1 MLVAHSQALV
11 RAGIRGLLEGGQ
23 SISVVGEAADGDEAI
38 VLAQRLGPDVVLMDA
53 TLPDLDVEAIRQI
66 SALAGVRVMMLTAAE
81 SDERVFQ
88 SLRAGVTAF
97 LVQDTEPAELVR
109 AVRLVARGESLLS
122 PSLTRR
128 LIVELVSR
136 PEVPQPS
143 ADELE
148 ELTKREREV
157 MALVALG
164 LSNDEIAEQLVVS
177 PATAKTHVSRAM
189 VKLHARDRAQLVVF
203 AYQTGLVRPDGDAQR
218 RRATVLGG
226 HMISKRSISQEL
238 ERQAVVH
245 MESQHPAR
253 DDHRG
258 LAPAALGAA
267 SIRTGSLLPAARRGA
282 AGCAAP
288 AGSLRPPARPDQL
301 ATTPCRSSSASC
313 SSATSAEPRSW
324 SRRSPTSRASSR
336 IPQSQPAGATVHRLP
351 VPKNPLPARRAA

>member
-1 MLVAHSQALV
+1 MTATVLVPAAPGPEQAPRRRLTLVHPTERTEGTARREIRVLVAHSQALV

-66 SALAGVRVMMLTAAE
+66 SAFAGVRVMMLTAAE

-88 SLRAGVTAF
+88 SLRAGVTGF

-128 LIVELVSR
+128 LIVELISR

-164 LSNDEIAEQLVVS
+164 LNNDEIAEQLVVS

-203 AYQTGLVRPDGDAQR
+203 AYQTGLVRP
-218 RRATVLGG
+218 RA
-226 HMISKRSISQEL
+226 
-238 ERQAVVH
+238 
-245 MESQHPAR
+245 
-253 DDHRG
+253 D
-258 LAPAALGAA
+258 
-267 SIRTGSLLPAARRGA
+267 
-282 AGCAAP
+282 
-288 AGSLRPPARPDQL
+288 
-301 ATTPCRSSSASC
+301 
-313 SSATSAEPRSW
+313 ATSADAQAFPV
-324 SRRSPTSRASSR
+324 
-336 IPQSQPAGATVHRLP
+336 AT
-351 VPKNPLPARRAA
+351 

>member
-1 MLVAHSQALV
+1 MSATVLVPAGAGPEQAPRRRLTLVQPTERGKGTARREVRVLVAHGQALV

-23 SISVVGEAADGDEAI
+23 SISVVGEASDGDEAI
-38 VLAQRLGPDVVLMDA
+38 VLARTLGPDVVLMDS

-66 SALAGVRVMMLTAAE
+66 AALAGVRVMMLTAAE
-81 SDERVFQ
+81 TDEHVFQ

-143 ADELE
+143 TDELE

-157 MALVALG
+157 MVLVALG

-203 AYQTGLVRPDGDAQR
+203 AYQTGLVRPDGDASAAAAQPLSV
-218 RRATVLGG
+218 AT
-226 HMISKRSISQEL
+226 
-238 ERQAVVH
+238 
-245 MESQHPAR
+245 
-253 DDHRG
+253 
-258 LAPAALGAA
+258 
-267 SIRTGSLLPAARRGA
+267 
-282 AGCAAP
+282 
-288 AGSLRPPARPDQL
+288 
-301 ATTPCRSSSASC
+301 
-313 SSATSAEPRSW
+313 
-324 SRRSPTSRASSR
+324 
-336 IPQSQPAGATVHRLP
+336 
-351 VPKNPLPARRAA
+351 

>member
-1 MLVAHSQALV
+1 MTATVLDPVAPAPDFSPRRRLRLVDPTEHATATTYREIRVVVAHGQSLV

-38 VLAQRLGPDVVLMDA
+38 AVARRLGPDVVLMDA

-66 SALAGVRVMMLTAAE
+66 AAVAGVRVMMLTAAE
-81 SDERVFQ
+81 TDEHVFP

-128 LIVELVSR
+128 LIGELVSR
-136 PEVPQPS
+136 PELPQPS
-143 ADELE
+143 TDELE

-189 VKLHARDRAQLVVF
+189 VKLHARDRAQLVAF
-203 AYQTGLVRPDGDAQR
+203 AYQAGLVRPRDDASSADAQPFSV
-218 RRATVLGG
+218 AT
-226 HMISKRSISQEL
+226 
-238 ERQAVVH
+238 
-245 MESQHPAR
+245 
-253 DDHRG
+253 
-258 LAPAALGAA
+258 
-267 SIRTGSLLPAARRGA
+267 
-282 AGCAAP
+282 
-288 AGSLRPPARPDQL
+288 
-301 ATTPCRSSSASC
+301 
-313 SSATSAEPRSW
+313 
-324 SRRSPTSRASSR
+324 
-336 IPQSQPAGATVHRLP
+336 
-351 VPKNPLPARRAA
+351 

>member
-1 MLVAHSQALV
+1 MTATVLVPAAPGPEQAPRRRLTLVPTERTEGTARREIRVLVAHSQALV

-66 SALAGVRVMMLTAAE
+66 SAFAGVRVMMLTAAE

-128 LIVELVSR
+128 LIVELISR

-164 LSNDEIAEQLVVS
+164 LNNDEIAEQLVVS

-203 AYQTGLVRPDGDAQR
+203 AYQSGLVRPDGDAADAQPFLV
-218 RRATVLGG
+218 AT
-226 HMISKRSISQEL
+226 
-238 ERQAVVH
+238 
-245 MESQHPAR
+245 
-253 DDHRG
+253 
-258 LAPAALGAA
+258 
-267 SIRTGSLLPAARRGA
+267 
-282 AGCAAP
+282 
-288 AGSLRPPARPDQL
+288 
-301 ATTPCRSSSASC
+301 
-313 SSATSAEPRSW
+313 
-324 SRRSPTSRASSR
+324 
-336 IPQSQPAGATVHRLP
+336 
-351 VPKNPLPARRAA
+351 

>member
-1 MLVAHSQALV
+1 MPATVLVPAASRPEEAPRHRLTLVHPPERGRGETTARGEIRVLVAHGQALV
-11 RAGIRGLLEGGQ
+11 RAGMSGLLEAGQ
-23 SISVVGEAADGDEAI
+23 SISVIGEASDGDEAI
-38 VLAQRLGPDVVLMDA
+38 VLARRLEPHVVLMDA

-66 SALAGVRVMMLTAAE
+66 SALAGVQVMMLTASE
-81 SDERVFQ
+81 SDECVLQ

-97 LVQDTEPAELVR
+97 LLQDAEPAELVR

-164 LSNDEIAEQLVVS
+164 LNNDEIAEHLVVS

-203 AYQTGLVRPDGDAQR
+203 AYEAGLVRPRADATTADAQ
-218 RRATVLGG
+218 AF
-226 HMISKRSISQEL
+226 
-238 ERQAVVH
+238 
-245 MESQHPAR
+245 
-253 DDHRG
+253 
-258 LAPAALGAA
+258 
-267 SIRTGSLLPAARRGA
+267 
-282 AGCAAP
+282 
-288 AGSLRPPARPDQL
+288 
-301 ATTPCRSSSASC
+301 
-313 SSATSAEPRSW
+313 
-324 SRRSPTSRASSR
+324 
-336 IPQSQPAGATVHRLP
+336 P
-351 VPKNPLPARRAA
+351 VTR

>member
-1 MLVAHSQALV
+1 MTATLLDPVAPAPDFSLRRRLRLVDPTEHATATTYREIRVVVAHGQSLV

-23 SISVVGEAADGDEAI
+23 CISVVGEAADGDEAI
-38 VLAQRLGPDVVLMDA
+38 AMARRLGPDVVLMDA

-66 SALAGVRVMMLTAAE
+66 AALAGVRVMMLTAAAT
-81 SDERVFQ
+81 DEHVFQ

-136 PEVPQPS
+136 PELPQPG

-203 AYQTGLVRPDGDAQR
+203 AYQAGLVRP
-218 RRATVLGG
+218 
-226 HMISKRSISQEL
+226 
-238 ERQAVVH
+238 
-245 MESQHPAR
+245 R
-253 DDHRG
+253 DD
-258 LAPAALGAA
+258 A
-267 SIRTGSLLPAARRGA
+267 
-282 AGCAAP
+282 
-288 AGSLRPPARPDQL
+288 
-301 ATTPCRSSSASC
+301 SSAH
-313 SSATSAEPRSW
+313 A
-324 SRRSPTSRASSR
+324 
-336 IPQSQPAGATVHRLP
+336 QPFSV
-351 VPKNPLPARRAA
+351 AR